1 MIERLTMLLRRTLL
15 AAAVLS
21 LTAGC
26 FAGGQAE
33 GPARLRVA
41 LPFAPVQSLSPWG
54 DDGVTLTRLGIAE
67 TLVRLDSE
75 GKPQPLLA
83 ENWTRKSPT
92 TWSFHVRAGV
102 KFHDGSALT
111 AAAAADALSRAAA
124 ASPVPRAI
132 KGVGVTAKAV
142 GDLDLEVSTTA
153 PDPTLPQRLSSAN
166 LVVLAPAA
174 YQGERVS
181 PAKAGTGPFVLADL
195 NVAAGTALTRFD
207 GYWDGVPALAG
218 VDVRFVPDGNTRSSA
233 LRAGEVDVA
242 TTVPISAL
250 ANVTAEE
257 VPLPR
262 TVSILLNTAKPPFA
276 DPRLRAAVREAVDP
290 AALAKGVYEGH
301 ADAATGVFRGTAA
314 RQVTPTG
321 AVAGGSPKIALATWS
336 DRPELPGVVTA
347 VAESLRGKGFEV
359 EQVVRKYSQLE
370 PDLLAGNFDAVV
382 FSRSYAMD
390 TGDLAANLNTD
401 FSCAGGFNLVK
412 VCDPAVDAAIGQA
425 TATEDTAA
433 RQAAAM
439 RAQEVVL
446 ATGAVVPLVHE
457 RTVIGHSAGV
467 SGLST
472 DPYERLLIT
481 AKTRVS

>member
-26 FAGGQAE
+26 FAGSQAE

-41 LPFAPVQSLSPWG
+41 LPFAPVQSLSPLG

-67 TLVRLDSE
+67 TLVRLDQD
-75 GKPQPLLA
+75 GKPQPQLA
-83 ENWTRKSPT
+83 ESWTRKSPT
-92 TWSFHVRAGV
+92 TWSFRLRSGV
-102 KFHDGSALT
+102 KFHDGTALT

-132 KGVGVTAKAV
+132 KGVGVTAKAA

-153 PDPTLPQRLSSAN
+153 PDPTLPQRLSAAN

-174 YQGERVS
+174 YQGERVN
-181 PAKAGTGPFVLADL
+181 PAKAGTGPFVLTDL
-195 NVAAGTALTRFD
+195 NVAAGTALSRFD

-218 VDVRFVPDGNTRSSA
+218 VDVRFVPDGNTRSAA

-250 ANVTAEE
+250 ANVTTEE

-262 TVSILLNTAKPPFA
+262 TVSVLLNTAKPPFA

-321 AVAGGSPKIALATWS
+321 ATAGSQKIALATWS

-347 VAESLRGKGFEV
+347 VAESLRAKGFEV

-390 TGDLAANLNTD
+390 SGDLAGNLSLD
-401 FSCAGGFNLVK
+401 FSCSGGFNLVK
-412 VCDPAVDAAIGQA
+412 LCDPALDAAIGQA
-425 TATEDTAA
+425 LAVEDVSA
-433 RQAAAM
+433 RQEASM
-439 RAQEVVL
+439 RAQDIVL
-446 ATGAVVPLVHE
+446 ASDAVVPLVHE
-457 RTVIGHSAGV
+457 RTIIGRSAGV

>member
-1 MIERLTMLLRRTLL
+1 MLLRRTLL

-26 FAGGQAE
+26 FAGSQAE

-67 TLVRLDSE
+67 TLVQLDAD

-83 ENWTRKSPT
+83 ESWTRKAPT
-92 TWSFHVRAGV
+92 TWSFRVRAGV
-102 KFHDGSALT
+102 KFHDGTALT
-111 AAAAADALSRAAA
+111 AAAAADALNRAAA

-132 KGVGVTAKAV
+132 KGVGASAKAT
-142 GDLDLEVSTTA
+142 GDLDLEVSTIA
-153 PDPTLPQRLSSAN
+153 PDATLPQRLSSAN

-181 PAKAGTGPFVLADL
+181 PAKAGTGPFVLPDL
-195 NVAAGTALTRFD
+195 NVAAGTALSRFD
-207 GYWDGVPALAG
+207 GYWGGVPALSG
-218 VDVRFVPDGNTRSSA
+218 VDVRFVPDGNTRAAA

-242 TTVPISAL
+242 TTVPISGL

-262 TVSILLNTAKPPFA
+262 TVSVLLNTAKAPFA

-301 ADAATGVFRGTAA
+301 ADAATGVFRNTAP

-321 AVAGGSPKIALATWS
+321 ATAGGQKIALATWS
-336 DRPELPGVVTA
+336 DRPELPDVATT
-347 VAESLRGKGFEV
+347 VAESLRRKGFEV

-370 PDLLAGNFDAVV
+370 PDLLAGNFDAVI

-390 TGDLAANLNTD
+390 SGDLAANLSLD
-401 FSCAGGFNLVK
+401 FSCSGGFNLVK
-412 VCDPAVDAAIGQA
+412 VCDPALDTAIGQA
-425 TATEDTAA
+425 LAAEDVPA

-439 RAQEVVL
+439 RAQDLLL
-446 ATGAVVPLVHE
+446 ATNAVVPLVHE
-457 RTVIGHSAGV
+457 RTVIGRSGAV

-481 AKTRVS
+481 GRTRMS

>member
-1 MIERLTMLLRRTLL
+1 MLLRRTLL

-21 LTAGC
+21 VCGLTAGC
-26 FAGGQAE
+26 FAGSQAE

-67 TLVRLDSE
+67 TLVRLDPE
-75 GKPQPLLA
+75 GRPQPLLA
-83 ENWTRKSPT
+83 ESWTRKSPT
-92 TWSFHVRAGV
+92 TWSFRIRAGV
-102 KFHDGSALT
+102 KFHDGTALT

-132 KGVGVTAKAV
+132 KGVGVTAKAA

-153 PDPTLPQRLSSAN
+153 PDPTLPQRLSTAN

-174 YQGERVS
+174 YQGERVN

-195 NVAAGTALTRFD
+195 DVANGAALARFD
-207 GYWDGVPALAG
+207 GYWDGVPELAG
-218 VDVRFVPDGNTRSSA
+218 VDVRFVPDGNTRSA
-233 LRAGEVDVA
+233 TLRAGEVDVA
-242 TTVPISAL
+242 TNVPISAL
-250 ANVTAEE
+250 ANVTTEE

-262 TVSILLNTAKPPFA
+262 TVSVLLNTAKPPFA

-301 ADAATGVFRGTAA
+301 ADAATGVFRNTAP

-321 AVAGGSPKIALATWS
+321 ATAGGQKIALATWS

-370 PDLLAGNFDAVV
+370 PDLLAGNFDAVI
-382 FSRSYAMD
+382 FSRSYAQD
-390 TGDLAANLNTD
+390 NGDLAANLNLD
-401 FSCAGGFNLVK
+401 FSCSGGFNLVK
-412 VCDPAVDAAIGQA
+412 VCDPALDAAIGQA
-425 TATEDTAA
+425 LAIEDVPA

-439 RAQEVVL
+439 RAQDALL
-446 ATGAVVPLVHE
+446 ATNAVVPLVHE
-457 RTVIGHSAGV
+457 RTIIGRSAGV

-472 DPYERLLIT
+472 DPYDRLLIT
-481 AKTRVS
+481 SKTSVS